1 MFPNEGKAF
10 LGPLRKPQ
18 QAVNRLRR
26 SRSRFLPFQ
35 NLSGKFYEQGGHR
48 REQPPSRP
56 FERSHKK
63 LLAYSLKT
71 KTRVCPEK
79 RTSFTWPSS
88 PISTELFAALV
99 LRSSQRPSLSTMVC
113 RPFWMVALFPSIIRR
128 YSPACRSA
136 LPIFAD
142 WAMLMVLANGF
153 ARSGTVEAKAA
164 ASARLRRIEWD
175 FMRVNFLSVRIESAA
190 FLLPQAEQS

>member
-1 MFPNEGKAF
+1 MLPNEEKLF
-10 LGPLRKPQ
+10 LRPLRKPLQ
-18 QAVNRLRR
+18 VVNRLRP
-26 SRSRFLPFQ
+26 SRFLPFQ
-35 NLSGKFYEQGGHR
+35 NLASKLYEQGGHC

-56 FERSHKK
+56 FERSHRK

-88 PISTELFAALV
+88 PISTESFAALL

-113 RPFWMVALFPSIIRR
+113 RPFWTVALLPSIIRR

-153 ARSGTVEAKAA
+153 ASSGTVETKAA
-164 ASARLRRIEWD
+164 ASAKLRRMELN
-175 FMRVNFLSVRIESAA
+175 FMRVNFLSVRIESAT
-190 FLLPQAEQS
+190 FQLPQADES